1 MNMTNLLTEHRM
13 GNTAAGKPEVS
24 PMPDPVSSHAAAE
37 LQWAVSSLESQ
48 PRAVAGHYRDH
59 PPEPETL
66 RKDPPRLHHILIQGN
81 MRACSV
87 TMYDSES
94 ARGHAALAALR
105 PTAHTR

>member
-81 MRACSV
+81 MRYQDAWPRSLDV
-87 TMYDSES
+87 YSSAATEEG
-94 ARGHAALAALR
+94 ARG
-105 PTAHTR
+105 